1 MAEVWKGLPDGD
13 RATATILA
21 GNYGE
26 AGALRYHGRA
36 HGLPPAVSPHNSFH
50 PWGPGGAEGSVVVAV
65 GYSRERLLE
74 TFLDVEEA
82 GLHVAPYAMPSE
94 SELLIYV
101 CRGWRRPL
109 EEAWRE
115 ARFFI

>member
-1 MAEVWKGLPDGD
+1 MQWHLQARDVSRG
-13 RATATILA
+13 
-21 GNYGE
+21 
-26 AGALRYHGRA
+26 GRA
-36 HGLPPAVSPHNSFH
+36 L
-50 PWGPGGAEGSVVVAV
+50 GGQRDQTSTRELGFEE
-65 GYSRERLLE
+65 RER